1 MKVMTVLGTRPE
13 IIRLSLI
20 IKKLDKY
27 CEHTLVHTGQN
38 YDDSLNKIFFD
49 DLPNKVAIKIK
60 PSMMTADIIKTGGLV
75 LLKNRTCLIFIL
87 DSMEE
92 VLVEN
97 RVDNEVII

>member
-1 MKVMTVLGTRPE
+1 ME
-13 IIRLSLI
+13 IVNTQLKSFTMA
-20 IKKLDKY
+20 DWT
-27 CEHTLVHTGQN
+27 E
-38 YDDSLNKIFFD
+38 SKIFFD
-49 DLPNKVAIKIK
+49 DSPNKVAIKIK

-97 RVDNEVII
+97 RVDNEVLYK